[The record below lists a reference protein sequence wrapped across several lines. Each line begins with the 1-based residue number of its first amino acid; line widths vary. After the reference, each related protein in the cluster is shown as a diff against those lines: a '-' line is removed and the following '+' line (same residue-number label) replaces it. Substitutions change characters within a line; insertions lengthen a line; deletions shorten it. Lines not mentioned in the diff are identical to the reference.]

1 MRFVWAHCLS
11 LSKTLSMTSHPS
23 GMSTTPHILVS
34 PTNTCKGR
42 HYFQSNLLTIFK
54 ASQKYPSFIKFRK
67 MFIVSQKVFL
77 TACKSAFVFLRV
89 DQHSC
94 LSRYPHLSHYHTSS
108 KKQSL
113 ASTKQSLSFI
123 FILISFPAFS
133 YLKAH
138 KLFSNSFCF
147 SFWTLLNG
155 NDPACFTNQAY
166 TLEAFTTA
174 ALAGHSVI
182 CSVCNLYKWE
192 AELS

>member
-1 MRFVWAHCLS
+1 MTSTAAASSFLSPTRASEGRDS
-11 LSKTLSMTSHPS
+11 LSANPRCTGDQTTTEGNGREAGTLKGAAQS
-23 GMSTTPHILVS
+23 
-34 PTNTCKGR
+34 TNTCKGR

-94 LSRYPHLSHYHTSS
+94 LSHYSHLSHYHTSS

-123 FILISFPAFS
+123 FILISSPAFS
-133 YLKAH
+133 
-138 KLFSNSFCF
+138 
-147 SFWTLLNG
+147 
-155 NDPACFTNQAY
+155 
-166 TLEAFTTA
+166 
-174 ALAGHSVI
+174 
-182 CSVCNLYKWE
+182 
-192 AELS
+192 